1 MSKQKKTTLILVAAV
16 LILAILLGTVYF
28 LTREDPVAGDK
39 TITVEITHG
48 DGTVNTVE
56 IQTDAEYLRQALEQE
71 NLVAGEDGEFGLY
84 ILTMDGETADESLQ
98 QWWGYTKGG
107 EYVETGIDGTVIADG
122 DHFEF
127 TFNTGW

>member
-84 ILTMDGETADESLQ
+84 ILTMDGETADESCSS
-98 QWWGYTKGG
+98 GG
-107 EYVETGIDGTVIADG
+107 AIPRAANTWRPGLTGP
-122 DHFEF
+122 
-127 TFNTGW
+127 